1 MTANYTPVHNISDQI
16 TVLNNHFIDDILPK
30 ADGEYVKI
38 YLMLVRLQT
47 AGEPVSVEILADRLE
62 LTQKDIQRA
71 LSYWVREGVLQREAV
86 PGAGSSE
93 DFFSGGCPSED
104 AYSEKSSSGNLSR
117 IPSGS
122 EAQARPAAAAEEK
135 SQPAA
140 ARERRETAPPI
151 SPFITVRP
159 SAIPVKLSHSPEDLA
174 QYREDSDLSRT
185 VYMAEIYLGKP
196 LSVTD
201 LETLCYISEQL
212 AFSPDLMDY
221 LIEYCVDRGKKSIRY
236 IEKVAIGWF
245 EKGISTVEDAR
256 IESRS
261 FAENVYPVMKAFG
274 LSGRNPGPSELDFI
288 ESWNRMGLGTSLII
302 EACSRT
308 LLAINQPSFRYANR
322 ILEEWKR
329 QGVRSMEDVKRLDQQ
344 HMTSVQ
350 SRKETLPEGGLP
362 GRAGSARPASNSFH
376 NFNQRQ
382 YNYSSLESALAETNR
397 RSR

>member
-1 MTANYTPVHNISDQI
+1 MTANYTPVHNICDQI
-16 TVLNNHFIDDILPK
+16 TILNNHFIDHILPK

-38 YLMLVRLQT
+38 YLMLLRLQS
-47 AGEPVSVEILADRLE
+47 AGEAVSVEILADRLE
-62 LTQKDIQRA
+62 LTQKDVLRA

-86 PGAGSSE
+86 PGVVCPQDQKQAPGEETAGPEREPGQTVPE
-93 DFFSGGCPSED
+93 DRKPAMAADCGPVLPRPVPV
-104 AYSEKSSSGNLSR
+104 KSSR
-117 IPSGS
+117 
-122 EAQARPAAAAEEK
+122 
-135 SQPAA
+135 
-140 ARERRETAPPI
+140 
-151 SPFITVRP
+151 
-159 SAIPVKLSHSPEDLA
+159 SPEDLA
-174 QYREDSDLSRT
+174 RCRSDCDLSRT

-201 LETLCYISEQL
+201 LESIFYISDQL
-212 AFSPDLMDY
+212 CFSPDLMDY

-236 IEKVAIGWF
+236 IERVAISWY
-245 EKGISTVEDAR
+245 EKGISTVEEAKA
-256 IESRS
+256 ESRS
-261 FAENVYPVMKAFG
+261 FTENVYPVMRAFG

-288 ESWNRMGLGTSLII
+288 ENWNRMGLGTGLII

-329 QGVRSMEDVKRLDQQ
+329 QGVRSIEDVKKLDQQ
-344 HMTSVQ
+344 HMSAVRG
-350 SRKETLPEGGLP
+350 RKEDQAGGQTAP
-362 GRAGSARPASNSFH
+362 SNSFH

>member
-16 TVLNNHFIDDILPK
+16 TILNNHFIDDILPK

-62 LTQKDIQRA
+62 LTQKDILRA
-71 LSYWVREGVLQREAV
+71 LSYWEREGVLQRETV
-86 PGAGSSE
+86 PGASVPDVLPCE
-93 DFFSGGCPSED
+93 DS
-104 AYSEKSSSGNLSR
+104 
-117 IPSGS
+117 PSGDS
-122 EAQARPAAAAEEK
+122 LPGNHPPKDSLPKRPG
-135 SQPAA
+135 
-140 ARERRETAPPI
+140 
-151 SPFITVRP
+151 
-159 SAIPVKLSHSPEDLA
+159 AIPVKLSHSPEDLA
-174 QYREDSDLSRT
+174 HYREVSDLSRT
-185 VYMAEIYLGKP
+185 IYMAEIYLGKP
-196 LSVTD
+196 LSMTD
-201 LETLCYISEQL
+201 LETFCYISEQL
-212 AFSPDLMDY
+212 SFSPDLMDY

-245 EKGISTVEDAR
+245 EKGITTVEDAR
-256 IESRS
+256 IESRT

-288 ESWNRMGLGTSLII
+288 ENWNRMGLGTSLII
-302 EACSRT
+302 EACGRT

-329 QGVRSMEDVKRLDQQ
+329 QGVRSIEDVKRLDQQ

-350 SRKETLPEGGLP
+350 NKKETVPEGSLP
-362 GRAGSARPASNSFH
+362 GRVGSVRPASNSFH

>member
-1 MTANYTPVHNISDQI
+1 MTANYTPVHNICDQI
-16 TVLNNHFIDDILPK
+16 TILNNHFIDNILPK

-38 YLMLVRLQT
+38 YLMLLRLQS
-47 AGEPVSVEILADRLE
+47 AGEAVSVEILADRLE
-62 LTQKDIQRA
+62 LTQKDVLRA

-86 PGAGSSE
+86 PGVVCPKDQDQAAGKDLAGQE
-93 DFFSGGCPSED
+93 ASGSALDSGRTSGKEERQPVLPD
-104 AYSEKSSSGNLSR
+104 ACSPGLPRPVPVKSSR
-117 IPSGS
+117 
-122 EAQARPAAAAEEK
+122 
-135 SQPAA
+135 
-140 ARERRETAPPI
+140 
-151 SPFITVRP
+151 
-159 SAIPVKLSHSPEDLA
+159 SPEDLA
-174 QYREDSDLSRT
+174 RCRSDCDLART

-201 LETLCYISEQL
+201 LESIFYISDQL
-212 AFSPDLMDY
+212 CFSPDLMDY

-236 IEKVAIGWF
+236 IERVAISWY
-245 EKGISTVEDAR
+245 EKGIGTVEEAKA
-256 IESRS
+256 ESRS
-261 FAENVYPVMKAFG
+261 FTENVYPVMKAFG

-288 ESWNRMGLGTSLII
+288 ENWNRMGLGTGLII

-329 QGVRSMEDVKRLDQQ
+329 QGVRSIDDVKKLDQQ
-344 HMTSVQ
+344 HMSAVR
-350 SRKETLPEGGLP
+350 SRKEDQVGGSQT
-362 GRAGSARPASNSFH
+362 GGQAATANSFH

>member
-16 TVLNNHFIDDILPK
+16 TVLNNHFIDDILPR

-62 LTQKDIQRA
+62 LTQKDILRA
-71 LSYWVREGVLQREAV
+71 LSYWVREGVLQKEAV
-86 PGAGSSE
+86 PGA
-93 DFFSGGCPSED
+93 CP
-104 AYSEKSSSGNLSR
+104 EKE
-117 IPSGS
+117 PT
-122 EAQARPAAAAEEK
+122 AAAKKAE
-135 SQPAA
+135 QAA
-140 ARERRETAPPI
+140 ATGERNETDSPV
-151 SPFITVRP
+151 SPFAKIRP
-159 SAIPVKLSHSPEDLA
+159 GAIPVKLSHSPEYLA

-288 ESWNRMGLGTSLII
+288 ENWNRMGLGTNLII

-329 QGVRSMEDVKRLDQQ
+329 QGVRSMEDVKKLDQQ
-344 HMTSVQ
+344 HMTALQ
-350 SRKETLPEGGLP
+350 NRKESFPERSLP
-362 GRAGSARPASNSFH
+362 GRAGSARPASNAFH